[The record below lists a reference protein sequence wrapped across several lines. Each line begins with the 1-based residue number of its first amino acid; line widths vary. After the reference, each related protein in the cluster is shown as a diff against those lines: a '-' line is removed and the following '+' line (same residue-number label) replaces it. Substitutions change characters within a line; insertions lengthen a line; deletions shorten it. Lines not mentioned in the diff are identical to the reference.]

1 MSDHVVSGS
10 PEPEPGALVGEALAG
25 LRKRAGLT
33 GQQLGRRVE
42 MSQAK
47 ISRIET
53 GSVLP
58 DPEDV
63 ERLAI
68 ALGAP
73 NTVVRALVDQAERSH
88 DRMTDWRFRPTSV
101 AGRQSDL
108 ARIEAGTRVFR
119 VFQPVAV
126 IGLLQT
132 SEYARAIFATSQA
145 LLSKGSRDA
154 AAADVFDAVSARIDR
169 QRILADPRKRFYF
182 LMSETVLQLRLCPP
196 EHMPAQVER
205 IREVSRQDNVSIGI
219 IPLDTQWNF
228 PPQHGFQL
236 LDDRNVLIDLLNT
249 GVRSKG
255 RSDTALYR
263 RLFDTLEAQAS
274 TEIDPIL
281 DKYLKLYL
289 DLARS
294 RSHRT

>member
-1 MSDHVVSGS
+1 VSDDVVSGS
-10 PEPEPGALVGEALAG
+10 PDQHAGASLGEILAG
-25 LRKRAGLT
+25 LRKKAGIT
-33 GQQLGRRVE
+33 GQELGRIAG

-53 GSVLP
+53 GSVIP
-58 DPEDV
+58 DPEAV
-63 ERLAI
+63 QRLAT
-68 ALGAP
+68 ALGASKA
-73 NTVVRALVDQAERSH
+73 VARSLVEQAERSQ
-88 DRMTDWRFRPTSV
+88 DRMTDWRLRPASV

-145 LLSKGSRDA
+145 LLSKSGREAGA
-154 AAADVFDAVSARIDR
+154 AGVADAVSARIQR
-169 QRILADPRKRFYF
+169 QRVLADPRKRFHL
-182 LMSETVLQLRLCPP
+182 LMSEAVLQLRLCPA

-205 IREVSRQDNVSIGI
+205 IREVAQQENVSIGI
-219 IPLDTQWNF
+219 IPLDTQWDF

-236 LDDRNVLIDLLNT
+236 LDDHIVLIDLLNT
-249 GVRSKG
+249 GVRSQG

-263 RLFDTLEAQAS
+263 RLFDTFEAQAV

-281 DKYLKLYL
+281 DKYLEIYL
-289 DLARS
+289 DLAKSRS
-294 RSHRT
+294 RRS